1 MTVRF
6 GPFVVNPQSRQLF
19 RDDAEVHLS
28 TKAFHLLC
36 TLLTR
41 RPDVA
46 SKAELLKVVWP
57 DSFVIEANLNVL
69 IGEIRRSLGDDPQ
82 QPQYIR
88 TVHGV
93 GYAFCAEATEESGPR
108 SSDGRATTRFWIE
121 WKDRTFPLTAGDNVV
136 GRHPECR
143 IWLNETGVSRRHARI
158 FVDGLTGR
166 VMLEDLNSTNGTAVD
181 QQPVTAP
188 HALSD
193 GDVLQIGS
201 AELTFREW
209 SADASRET
217 ERIRRPTSRSR
228 RE

>member
-1 MTVRF
+1 M
-6 GPFVVNPQSRQLF
+6 VNPQSRQLF

-46 SKAELLKVVWP
+46 SKAELLRVVWP

-93 GYAFCAEATEESGPR
+93 GYAFCAEATEESHPR
-108 SSDGRATTRFWIE
+108 SSDGRGKHSLLDRMEGSDVSLDRRGQRGWTTPGVQDLAQRDWCVSSTRAHLRRRPDGPRDARGFE
-121 WKDRTFPLTAGDNVV
+121 QYRTVP
-136 GRHPECR
+136 
-143 IWLNETGVSRRHARI
+143 
-158 FVDGLTGR
+158 
-166 VMLEDLNSTNGTAVD
+166 AVD

-188 HALSD
+188 RALSD

-217 ERIRRPTSRSR
+217 ERIRKPHTQ
-228 RE
+228 